1 MENEPNCSLGPS
13 FLLGCLRVYLLKVS
27 LQSFSSFLI
36 TSKAFSN
43 LDIGEDL

>member
-1 MENEPNCSLGPS
+1 MEIESTCSLGPAS
-13 FLLGCLRVYLLKVS
+13 FLGFLKQYLLKVF
-27 LQSFSSFLI
+27 LESFLFFLI